1 MLQVRS
7 SNPENIRPRPFSSAN
22 GSKESLI
29 AVYCTGKD
37 FKGEGHVDISIPEGE
52 LKDYLLRIA
61 GMINIALAS
70 SNIPDNLSKEDVDKY
85 RPLMSYIRNQYKAI
99 LGEEL
104 TIPDSPEDILKVI
117 RRIVLSLP
125 KAMRMNTNQI
135 EEYNKLAKEALIAA

>member
-1 MLQVRS
+1 
-7 SNPENIRPRPFSSAN
+7 
-22 GSKESLI
+22 
-29 AVYCTGKD
+29 
-37 FKGEGHVDISIPEGE
+37 
-52 LKDYLLRIA
+52 
-61 GMINIALAS
+61 MINIALAS